1 MERGLRTAVG
11 GLFAGLFAWL
21 GPGEVAHHWLHRS
34 PVKGVLGQ
42 RCCHARGAAPIHYCA
57 DQWRSHHTGY
67 VRFGMLLTVAG
78 LAWCLSAVTVRV
90 RARRLD
96 VTNP

>member
-57 DQWRSHHTGY
+57 DPWRSHHPRSDTLGT
-67 VRFGMLLTVAG
+67 LLAVAG